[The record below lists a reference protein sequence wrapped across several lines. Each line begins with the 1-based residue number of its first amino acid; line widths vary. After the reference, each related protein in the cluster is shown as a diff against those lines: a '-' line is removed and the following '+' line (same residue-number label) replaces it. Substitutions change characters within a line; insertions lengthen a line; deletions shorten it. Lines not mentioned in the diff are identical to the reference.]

1 LEERG
6 AAYPAAVAARRC
18 WLVLPKTR
26 GGEDVVAS
34 APILVMND
42 GRQIPQVG
50 LGLRLIP
57 AGELG
62 QVLSAAVGL
71 GYRLVDTAQTY
82 GNEAGVGQALAA
94 GAVTRDQLFITTKI
108 ANRNQGRAR
117 AMASFEE
124 SRSVLGAGVV
134 DLLLIHWP
142 MPMLDEY
149 IATWHVLEELQS
161 SGLVR
166 SIGVSN
172 FTAPHLRRLLGET
185 GVPPAVNQVELH
197 PSYHQESLREF
208 HAEHGIL
215 TQAWAPL
222 GQGGS
227 LLGNP
232 LICRIAADKGRSP
245 AQIVLRWHVQLGNI
259 VIPKS
264 SSPQRM
270 AENLAV
276 FDFALD
282 ESEMKQVSGLPE
294 QRMGPD
300 PETHSAR

>member
-1 LEERG
+1 M
-6 AAYPAAVAARRC
+6 AVRFRRSG
-18 WLVLPKTR
+18 L
-26 GGEDVVAS
+26 AS
-34 APILVMND
+34 GSSRP
-42 GRQIPQVG
+42 R
-50 LGLRLIP
+50 
-57 AGELG
+57 ELG

-142 MPMLDEY
+142 MPMFDEY

-172 FTAPHLRRLLGET
+172 FTVPHLRRLLEET

-197 PSYHQESLREF
+197 PSYQQESLREF

-232 LICRIAADKGRSP
+232 LICRIAADKSRSP

-282 ESEMKQVSGLPE
+282 ESEMKQVSGLAAAAH
-294 QRMGPD
+294 GTGSPD
-300 PETHSAR
+300 PFGAIEGGANELPVNPLRQRCGYAAIIHSRWKAASCG

>member
-6 AAYPAAVAARRC
+6 APFPAAVAARHG
-18 WLVLPKTR
+18 WLLLPKTR
-26 GGEDVVAS
+26 GGEVVMAS
-34 APILVMND
+34 APIFMMND
-42 GRQIPQVG
+42 GRQIPQIG
-50 LGLRLIP
+50 LGHRLIP
-57 AGELG
+57 PGELG

-108 ANRNQGRAR
+108 ANRNQGRTR
-117 AMASFEE
+117 AMASFDE
-124 SRSVLGAGVV
+124 SRSALGAGVL

-142 MPMLDEY
+142 MPMFDEY
-149 IATWHVLEELQS
+149 IATWRVLEELQS

-172 FTAPHLRRLLGET
+172 FTVPHLCRLLKET
-185 GVPPAVNQVELH
+185 DVAPAVNQVELH

-232 LICRIAADKGRSP
+232 LIRRIAADKGRSP
-245 AQIVLRWHVQLGNI
+245 AQTVLRWHVQLGNI

-282 ESEMKQVSGLPE
+282 ESEMKQISGLPQ

-300 PETHSAR
+300 PEAHSAR

>member
-1 LEERG
+1 M
-6 AAYPAAVAARRC
+6 V
-18 WLVLPKTR
+18 
-26 GGEDVVAS
+26 S

-42 GRQIPQVG
+42 GRQIPQIG

-57 AGELG
+57 PGELG

-71 GYRLVDTAQTY
+71 GYHLVDTAQTY
-82 GNEAGVGQALAA
+82 GNEDGVGQALAA
-94 GAVTRDQLFITTKI
+94 GAVARDQLLITTKI
-108 ANRNQGRAR
+108 ANRNQGRAK

-124 SRSVLGAGVV
+124 SRRALGADVL

-142 MPMLDEY
+142 MPMFDEY
-149 IATWHVLEELQS
+149 IATWRALEELQA
-161 SGLVR
+161 SGVVR

-172 FTAPHLRRLLGET
+172 FTVPHLRRLLTET
-185 GVPPAVNQVELH
+185 DVPPVVNQVELH

-232 LICRIAADKGRSP
+232 LIRRIAADKGRTP
-245 AQIVLRWHVQLGNI
+245 AQIVLRWHVQLGNV

-276 FDFALD
+276 FDFTLD
-282 ESEMKQVSGLPE
+282 DSEMKQISGLPQ

-300 PETHSAR
+300 PESHSAQ